1 MSSHV
6 VVKGSTLFF
15 FFPLHGRIFGL
26 NLGENTSEE
35 GEKEKKKKKLP
46 EISTNL
52 RWAPL
57 SLKV

>member
-6 VVKGSTLFF
+6 VVKGSTLF

-35 GEKEKKKKKLP
+35 GEKEEKKKKTTRDL
-46 EISTNL
+46 N
-52 RWAPL
+52 
-57 SLKV
+57 

>member
-6 VVKGSTLFF
+6 VVKGSTLFFF

-35 GEKEKKKKKLP
+35 GEKEKKKNKKTTRDL
-46 EISTNL
+46 N
-52 RWAPL
+52 
-57 SLKV
+57 